1 MSKAEYSY
9 LHLLRELIN
18 VEEES
23 EDRTGTG
30 TYSLFGRSIRADLSE
45 GFPLLTTKK
54 VSFKNVAL
62 ELLFFLRG
70 ETNNNW
76 LKERGCNIWTPWER
90 ADGDLGPVYG
100 KQWTSWNAWKEK
112 HLVGIPNY
120 TAMIHTE
127 KKIVNQ
133 VQGLIDEAKINPS
146 SRRLLVSAWNPAELD
161 SMVLP
166 PCHYSWQIYIRNG
179 KLSLLWNQRS
189 ADVPIGVPYNLASY
203 SLLCHMLAHVLGY
216 EVGEVIGNFGDAHVY
231 KNQLGG
237 VVEQIIRDPRPL
249 PTLKINRKVDS
260 IFDFQLEDFSIEGY
274 DPHPA
279 IKMPVAV

>member
-100 KQWTSWNAWKEK
+100 AQWRNWWDGDKYTDQVAL
-112 HLVGIPNY
+112 LV
-120 TAMIHTE
+120 E
-127 KKIVNQ
+127 
-133 VQGLIDEAKINPS
+133 EAKKNPN
-146 SRRLLVSAWNPAELD
+146 SRRLLVS
-161 SMVLP
+161 
-166 PCHYSWQIYIRNG
+166 
-179 KLSLLWNQRS
+179 
-189 ADVPIGVPYNLASY
+189 
-203 SLLCHMLAHVLGY
+203 
-216 EVGEVIGNFGDAHVY
+216 
-231 KNQLGG
+231 
-237 VVEQIIRDPRPL
+237 
-249 PTLKINRKVDS
+249 
-260 IFDFQLEDFSIEGY
+260 
-274 DPHPA
+274 
-279 IKMPVAV
+279 